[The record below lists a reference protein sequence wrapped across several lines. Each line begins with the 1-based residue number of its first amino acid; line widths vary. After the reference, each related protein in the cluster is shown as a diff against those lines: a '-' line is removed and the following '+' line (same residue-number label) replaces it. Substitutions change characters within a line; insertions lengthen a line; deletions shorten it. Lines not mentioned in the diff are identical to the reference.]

1 LAKILI
7 IDDDPDIV
15 DSMRVT
21 LEAHSYEVEEAHSG
35 EEGLEKV
42 KEFNPDLILLDVM
55 METTTAGFHTA
66 YQLRNTDP
74 GSEYAKYSKV
84 PILMITSVS
93 EKMGMPFDP
102 NKDEDFMPVDG
113 YVEKPIMPSD
123 LLKKVKDLI
132 GE

>member
-21 LEAHSYEVEEAHSG
+21 LEANSYEVEDAQNS
-35 EEGLEKV
+35 EEGLRKV
-42 KEFNPDLILLDVM
+42 KEFGPDLILLDVM
-55 METTTAGFHTA
+55 METTTAGFHVA
-66 YQLRNTDP
+66 YHLRNTDP
-74 GSEYAKYSKV
+74 SSEYAAYSKV

-93 EKMGMPFDP
+93 EKVGMPFDP
-102 NKDEDFMPVDG
+102 AKDEDFMPVDG
-113 YVEKPIMPSD
+113 YVEKPVLPSD

-132 GE
+132 GS